1 LDAVKN
7 ILILHL
13 KSHADP
19 LHATALM
26 FEGRRNRLLQDKEN
40 KLLTEEQ
47 LIVNQNRLQHSL
59 DTFIQGLDNSNQSE
73 KDGVSVS
80 KKQLL
85 IVIIVLQLIILIGIG
100 IIIYYLKMK

>member
-1 LDAVKN
+1 
-7 ILILHL
+7 
-13 KSHADP
+13 
-19 LHATALM
+19 M